1 MKQGEIIRNEK
12 TRLPI
17 KADLSRQLN
26 VSHEPYAD
34 AKVTKRFFR

>member
-12 TRLPI
+12 TCAK

-34 AKVTKRFFR
+34 AKVTKRFLR